1 MITAAATAWAGAL
14 QQTAFIE
21 LQSQSISL
29 AGTELFNYK
38 NINLCSHVVTRGHTI
53 LVVCNFQFSYV
64 KNVAIAYVITLK
76 YVISAD
82 LLMYSAHYGRSGER
96 PNRAKMATKL

>member
-53 LVVCNFQFSYV
+53 LVVCNFQFSHV
-64 KNVAIAYVITLK
+64 KNVAIGIVNT
-76 YVISAD
+76 
-82 LLMYSAHYGRSGER
+82 
-96 PNRAKMATKL
+96 PNYLSSDDS

>member
-82 LLMYSAHYGRSGER
+82 RSLKVSEKPSNLLTVSRV
-96 PNRAKMATKL
+96 